1 MFGIDFFEF
10 MVIAVVALIV
20 LGPERLPKVARTV
33 GLLLGRF
40 QRYVNDVKADINRE
54 IHLEEL
60 KRLQSEVTETAQRIE
75 SDVRK
80 EFDSAKTTV
89 ASSAAVAVA
98 ELDAAAQS
106 LQQASATV
114 TADTTAVADVA
125 TGTTAASSETPPE
138 RIFGDTTLSPEAL
151 ARAEAAAAQV
161 AQVADTTPASPDAP
175 TARPA
180 DPALAQP
187 MPQTLV

>member
-114 TADTTAVADVA
+114 TADTTTVADIA
-125 TGTTAASSETPPE
+125 TGTTATSSETPPE
-138 RIFGDTTLSPEAL
+138 RIFGDATLSPEAL

-161 AQVADTTPASPDAP
+161 AQVTDTTPASPDAP

-187 MPQTLV
+187 MPQTPV

>member
-33 GLLLGRF
+33 GLLMGRF
-40 QRYVNDVKADINRE
+40 QRYVSDVKADINRE

-60 KRLQSEVTETAQRIE
+60 RRLQAEVTETAQRIE

-80 EFDSAKTTV
+80 ELDTAK
-89 ASSAAVAVA
+89 SSIESGAAAAVA

-106 LQQASATV
+106 LQQASADTASQDNPSLPAAVTTPDTVPAVAV
-114 TADTTAVADVA
+114 TAAVAP
-125 TGTTAASSETPPE
+125 SSPS
-138 RIFGDTTLSPEAL
+138 SP
-151 ARAEAAAAQV
+151 V
-161 AQVADTTPASPDAP
+161 SPD
-175 TARPA
+175 RP
-180 DPALAQP
+180 
-187 MPQTLV
+187 V

>member
-75 SDVRK
+75 SNVRQ

-89 ASSAAVAVA
+89 ASSAAAAVA

-114 TADTTAVADVA
+114 TADAETATAITTDA
-125 TGTTAASSETPPE
+125 AASSETPPE

-151 ARAEAAAAQV
+151 ARAEAAAAEAEQ
-161 AQVADTTPASPDAP
+161 AAATAPATTDA
-175 TARPA
+175 TTVRPA

-187 MPQTLV
+187 LPQTPV

>member
-40 QRYVNDVKADINRE
+40 QRYVNDVKTDINRE

-60 KRLQSEVTETAQRIE
+60 KRLQSEVTEAAQRIE
-75 SDVRK
+75 SNVRQ

-89 ASSAAVAVA
+89 ASSAAAAVA

-114 TADTTAVADVA
+114 TADAETATAITADA
-125 TGTTAASSETPPE
+125 AASSETPPE

-161 AQVADTTPASPDAP
+161 AQTAETSPATTDTP

-180 DPALAQP
+180 NPALAQP
-187 MPQTLV
+187 MPQTPV

>member
-114 TADTTAVADVA
+114 TADAATVADIATVA
-125 TGTTAASSETPPE
+125 AASSETPPE

-151 ARAEAAAAQV
+151 ARAEAAAAQ
-161 AQVADTTPASPDAP
+161 ATQVADTTLARPDAP

-187 MPQTLV
+187 MPQTPV